1 MNTISHAN
9 KIISVLC
16 FSICTLFVSNTAQA
30 AFAGGDGSVGAPYQV
45 ETCIQ
50 LQDVANHLSSNFVLN
65 NDINCYDTINW
76 NSGSGFED
84 IGAIY
89 TPYSGIFDGQH
100 HTIDDL
106 YLGSGRIGLFGSISG
121 TVRNLGLQ
129 NVRVNSP
136 ANAYVGTI
144 VGRLDGAGTLSQ
156 VFATG
161 EVTGV
166 SYVGGIVGWQDGGT
180 MTNVYSRAKVS
191 SGIYNGGIVGSYDSG
206 TMTNVYATGNGFSAG
221 GGGVVGGDFG
231 GTTLNAFY
239 DGQAMSM
246 GDTRGGA
253 TPKTTAQ
260 MKSITTFTATSTPG
274 LTTAWDFVGTENNDV
289 GMSDIWNINPLYN
302 GGYPYFTWQVF
313 DTAAPTITSI
323 TSPVS
328 DGRYVTG
335 AVIPV
340 TVNFSEDVTSTGSV
354 TVTFET
360 GSTDQTCSFTVD
372 HTDSGTCTYVVQ
384 AGDRSADLEVSVSG
398 TIVDRLNQAMVNF
411 TPGYNGINAQSI
423 VINPALGGAQGGGS
437 VAEQI
442 QYLTTMGKTEIVQEL
457 LTQWSQPNAITN
469 TPTPVVVPGPN
480 VPQPISVFTR
490 NLTMGMSGVDVKA
503 LQQYLNAHGFP
514 VALSGIGSMGKEID
528 YFGPGTKKAVMLFQ
542 KKNGI
547 VPSTGIFGPKTRA
560 LVEKN

>member
-1 MNTISHAN
+1 MNKISHAN

-16 FSICTLFVSNTAQA
+16 FSLCTFFISNTAQA
-30 AFAGGDGSVGAPYQV
+30 AFAGGDGSVGAPYQI
-45 ETCIQ
+45 ENCTQ
-50 LQDVANHLSSNFVLN
+50 LQDMENYLSSNFVLN
-65 NDINCYDTINW
+65 NDINCYDTVNW
-76 NSGSGFED
+76 NGGAGFSD

-121 TVRNLGLQ
+121 TVRNLGLV

-180 MTNVYSRAKVS
+180 MINVYSQAKV
-191 SGIYNGGIVGSYDSG
+191 GPDVYNGGIVGSYDSG
-206 TMTNVYATGNGFSAG
+206 TMTNAYATGNGYSAG

-231 GTTLNAFY
+231 GTTVNTFY

-260 MKSITTFTATSTPG
+260 MKSVTTFTATSTPG
-274 LTTAWDFVGTENNDV
+274 LTTAWDFVGTLNNDA
-289 GMSDIWNINPLYN
+289 GTNDIWNIDPLYN

-313 DTAAPTITSI
+313 DQTAPTVVSITTSI
-323 TSPVS
+323 T
-328 DGRYVTG
+328 DGRYVVGT
-335 AVIPV
+335 VIPV
-340 TVNFSEDVTSTGSV
+340 TVSFSEPVTGSI
-354 TVTFET
+354 TVNFNTN
-360 GSTDQTCSFTVD
+360 QTCSFTLT
-372 HTDSGTCTYVVQ
+372 HESSGTCSYAIQ
-384 AGDRSADLEVSVSG
+384 QNDRTGHLDVTISG
-398 TIVDRLNQAMVNF
+398 TATDRWGNVSTNL
-411 TPGYNGINAQSI
+411 TPTSNGIGGQSI

-442 QYLTTMGKTEIVQEL
+442 QYLTAMGKTEVVQEL
-457 LTQWSQPNAITN
+457 LARWPQPSVQVN
-469 TPTPVVVPGPN
+469 TPTPVIIPPA
-480 VPQPISVFTR
+480 QELAIVFKR
-490 NLTMGMSGVDVKA
+490 NLTTGMSGADVKA
-503 LQQYLNAHGFP
+503 LQQYLNTNGFP
-514 VALSGIGSMGKEID
+514 VALSGAGSKGKEID
-528 YFGPGTKKAVMLFQ
+528 YFGPGTKKAVMAFQ

-547 VPSTGIFGPKTRA
+547 VPNTGTFGPKTRA
-560 LVEKN
+560 MVER

>member
-1 MNTISHAN
+1 MNKILHTN

-16 FSICTLFVSNTAQA
+16 FGFVLCTFFISNSAHA
-30 AFAGGDGSVGAPYQV
+30 AFAGGDGSVGAPYQI
-45 ETCIQ
+45 ETCVQ
-50 LQDVANHLSSNFVLN
+50 LQDMENYLSSNFVLN
-65 NDINCYDTINW
+65 NDINCYDTVNW
-76 NSGSGFED
+76 NGGAGFSD

-100 HTIDDL
+100 HTINDL

-166 SYVGGIVGWQDGGT
+166 SYVGGIVGWQDGGA
-180 MTNVYSRAKVS
+180 MLNVYSQAKV
-191 SGIYNGGIVGSYDSG
+191 GPDVYNGGIVGSYDSG
-206 TMTNVYATGNGFSAG
+206 TMTNVYATGNGYSAG

-231 GTTLNAFY
+231 GSTLNAFY

-246 GDTRGGA
+246 SDTRGGA

-274 LTTAWDFVGTENNDV
+274 LTSAWDFVGTLNNDA
-289 GMSDIWNINPLYN
+289 GTADIWNINPLYN

-313 DTAAPTITSI
+313 DTAAPTIASV
-323 TSPVS
+323 TSPIS

-340 TVNFSEDVTSTGSV
+340 TINFSEDVTSTGSV

-384 AGDRSADLEVSVSG
+384 GNDRSGDLSVSVSG

-411 TPGYNGINAQSI
+411 TPGYNGINALSI
-423 VINPALGGAQGGGS
+423 VINPVLGGAQGGGS

-442 QYLTTMGKTEIVQEL
+442 ENLIAMGKTEVVKEVQ
-457 LTQWSQPNAITN
+457 TQWSIA
-469 TPTPVVVPGPN
+469 PTSPQVLPTVPS
-480 VPQPISVFTR
+480 VPKTASVFTR
-490 NLTMGMSGVDVKA
+490 TLTAGMTGQDVKA
-503 LQQYLNAHGFP
+503 LQEYLNAQGFL
-514 VALSGIGSMGKEID
+514 VALTGNGSKGKEID
-528 YFGPGTKKAVMLFQ
+528 YFGPGTKKALAAFQ

-547 VPSTGIFGPKTRA
+547 SPSVGVFGPKTKAFIER
-560 LVEKN
+560 